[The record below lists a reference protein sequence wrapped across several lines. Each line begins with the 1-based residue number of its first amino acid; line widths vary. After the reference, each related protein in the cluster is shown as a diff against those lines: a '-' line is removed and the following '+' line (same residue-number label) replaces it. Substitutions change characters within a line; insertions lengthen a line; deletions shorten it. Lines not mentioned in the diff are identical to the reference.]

1 MRFKDYILLKLRAEK
16 KMLTRY
22 SEKVKDMAGYTLYT
36 RMDRNK
42 IRYRYKTDAMSE
54 PVYIGWR
61 KDGHL
66 LRRLLDKENAEKMM
80 KNLES
85 NIALLENL
93 LVSYYFTNELLTQN
107 SKYEFQKSENK
118 FKKHLLQHDTGLG
131 FLTRTKSESIVAVRL
146 FHFGFRFQYERGLRI
161 RCTDG
166 RYKTIYPDF
175 TIFLES
181 GRIIYIEH
189 VGKLDDAGYRE
200 SFFQKILDYHANNL
214 LLGRDV
220 FITMDGPDGSIDINS
235 IDQLLQMLSLL

>member
-80 KNLES
+80 KSLES

-118 FKKHLLQHDTGLG
+118 FKKHY
-131 FLTRTKSESIVAVRL
+131 FSRKRTHHLYRT
-146 FHFGFRFQYERGLRI
+146 
-161 RCTDG
+161 C
-166 RYKTIYPDF
+166 
-175 TIFLES
+175 
-181 GRIIYIEH
+181 
-189 VGKLDDAGYRE
+189 GKAG
-200 SFFQKILDYHANNL
+200 
-214 LLGRDV
+214 
-220 FITMDGPDGSIDINS
+220 
-235 IDQLLQMLSLL
+235 